1 MDSIIKYKIHRDLQ
15 FIKQRT
21 SKLHLYLTKEMVKE
35 KDGSDDFDELVRLMN
50 FVSKIEDMI
59 DSNEYS
65 KEPTAAK

>member
-1 MDSIIKYKIHRDLQ
+1 
-15 FIKQRT
+15 
-21 SKLHLYLTKEMVKE
+21 MVKE